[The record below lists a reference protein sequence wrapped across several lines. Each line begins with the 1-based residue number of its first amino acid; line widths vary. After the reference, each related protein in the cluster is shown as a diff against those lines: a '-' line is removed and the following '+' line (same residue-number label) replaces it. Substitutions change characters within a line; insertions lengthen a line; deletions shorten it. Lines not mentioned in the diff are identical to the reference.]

1 MEDFM
6 RTLLLRTSAWLFAVL
21 VMAGCSSVQ
30 VSQDYDPRAAML
42 SAGTWQWRVPV
53 QPVTG
58 DVRVDNPLLDKRIRR
73 AVENHLSGRKFSQVA
88 ERPDFYLSYHLTID
102 QKIVNDTVYSTA
114 GVGGYYHPW
123 YGGVGTETRVWQYD
137 ESRLT
142 IDILSALTGELM
154 WRGVGTFRLR
164 TYQTPEKAAE
174 AMRSIVDK
182 ILSQFPPGG
191 QS

>member
-1 MEDFM
+1 M
-6 RTLLLRTSAWLFAVL
+6 RTLLLRTSAWLFGVL

-42 SAGTWQWRVPV
+42 PAGTWQWRAPV

-58 DVRVDNPLLDKRIRR
+58 DIRIDNPLLDKRIRH
-73 AVENHLSGRKFSQVA
+73 AVENHLLGRKFSQVA
-88 ERPDFYLSYHLTID
+88 GKPDFFLSYHLTIE
-102 QKIVNDTVYSTA
+102 QKILNDTVYSTA
-114 GVGGYYHPW
+114 GVGSYYYPW
-123 YGGVGTETRVWQYD
+123 YGGVGTETRIRQYD

-142 IDILSALTGELM
+142 IDIHFAGTGELM

-164 TYQTPEKAAE
+164 TYKTPEEAAE

-191 QS
+191 QP